1 MRVLA
6 AVGLPTRAPSRA
18 TTLTSTRHRRVAA
31 RCVRSNDDDDDDGG
45 VTRRVPR
52 SAVDDDASSSSSSA
66 SAATAASVAAA
77 GALAPATAAV
87 AAVDG
92 LASHV
97 PGIDGDAAIAA
108 AGVVALIAAA
118 GVASRSANTD
128 GSVRRSRATS
138 IPGAT
143 PNLRTTGAFD
153 DTRGRNYLIA
163 PPPLFPLVPAF
174 ARRTFRYEVDPG
186 RVWFFEQK
194 QGIGL
199 GLNVSVNV
207 RMTVVKLRSGGLWV
221 HAPIA
226 PTDECVALLKELD
239 APVEHVVLPT
249 TLFEHKIFVGPFQ
262 RKFPDATC
270 YVAPD
275 QWSWPVNLPPTFFGI
290 FKDGTLG
297 VDTPPWADEFE
308 YELLTPPALG
318 VASYVAFS
326 ECAFFHR

>member
-1 MRVLA
+1 MCIRDS
-6 AVGLPTRAPSRA
+6 PTRAPSRA

-31 RCVRSNDDDDDDGG
+31 RCVRSNDDDDGGG

-52 SAVDDDASSSSSSA
+52 SAVDDDDASSSSA

-128 GSVRRSRATS
+128 GSIRRNRATS

-143 PNLRTTGAFD
+143 PNLRTTGSFD

-174 ARRTFRYEVDPG
+174 ARRTFR
-186 RVWFFEQK
+186 
-194 QGIGL
+194 
-199 GLNVSVNV
+199 
-207 RMTVVKLRSGGLWV
+207 
-221 HAPIA
+221 
-226 PTDECVALLKELD
+226 
-239 APVEHVVLPT
+239 
-249 TLFEHKIFVGPFQ
+249 
-262 RKFPDATC
+262 
-270 YVAPD
+270 
-275 QWSWPVNLPPTFFGI
+275 
-290 FKDGTLG
+290 
-297 VDTPPWADEFE
+297 
-308 YELLTPPALG
+308 
-318 VASYVAFS
+318 
-326 ECAFFHR
+326 

>member
-1 MRVLA
+1 MPTRVERGACTMRVLA

-18 TTLTSTRHRRVAA
+18 TTLTSTRPRRVAA
-31 RCVRSNDDDDDDGG
+31 RCVRSNDDDADGG

-52 SAVDDDASSSSSSA
+52 SAVDDDDASSSSSA
-66 SAATAASVAAA
+66 SAATAVSVAAA

-128 GSVRRSRATS
+128 GSVRRNRATS

-174 ARRTFRYEVDPG
+174 ARRTFR
-186 RVWFFEQK
+186 
-194 QGIGL
+194 
-199 GLNVSVNV
+199 
-207 RMTVVKLRSGGLWV
+207 
-221 HAPIA
+221 
-226 PTDECVALLKELD
+226 
-239 APVEHVVLPT
+239 
-249 TLFEHKIFVGPFQ
+249 
-262 RKFPDATC
+262 
-270 YVAPD
+270 
-275 QWSWPVNLPPTFFGI
+275 
-290 FKDGTLG
+290 
-297 VDTPPWADEFE
+297 
-308 YELLTPPALG
+308 
-318 VASYVAFS
+318 
-326 ECAFFHR
+326 

>member
-1 MRVLA
+1 MPTRVERGACTMRVLA

-31 RCVRSNDDDDDDGG
+31 RCVRSNDDDDGGG

-52 SAVDDDASSSSSSA
+52 SAVDDDDASSSSSA

-77 GALAPATAAV
+77 GALAPATAAA

-128 GSVRRSRATS
+128 GSVRRNRATS

-174 ARRTFRYEVDPG
+174 ARRTFR
-186 RVWFFEQK
+186 
-194 QGIGL
+194 
-199 GLNVSVNV
+199 
-207 RMTVVKLRSGGLWV
+207 
-221 HAPIA
+221 
-226 PTDECVALLKELD
+226 
-239 APVEHVVLPT
+239 
-249 TLFEHKIFVGPFQ
+249 
-262 RKFPDATC
+262 
-270 YVAPD
+270 
-275 QWSWPVNLPPTFFGI
+275 
-290 FKDGTLG
+290 
-297 VDTPPWADEFE
+297 
-308 YELLTPPALG
+308 
-318 VASYVAFS
+318 
-326 ECAFFHR
+326 